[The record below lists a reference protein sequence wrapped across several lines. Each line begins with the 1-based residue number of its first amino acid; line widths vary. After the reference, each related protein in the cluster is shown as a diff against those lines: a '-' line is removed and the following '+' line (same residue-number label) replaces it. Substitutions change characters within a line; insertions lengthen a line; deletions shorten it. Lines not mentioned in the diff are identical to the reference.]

1 MEVKVFDITGKETG
15 RKVILQD
22 QVFGINPNTHAI
34 SMEIKRYLSAQRQGT
49 HKTKERSEVSGST
62 RKLHRQKGTGGSRKG
77 DINNPLFRGGGRV
90 FGPIPKKYLFKLNK
104 SFKKLAKRSILSQR
118 LKEGKLKVI
127 ENFLLKNPKTK
138 LFLGILSLL
147 NLRKKKVLMV
157 YGKPNKNLFLSSRNL
172 EKIKLAT
179 YNEVSSYDL
188 LNASNILFMEDSL
201 EEVHKNLMEV

>member
-1 MEVKVFDITGKETG
+1 MEVKVFDINGKETG
-15 RKVILQD
+15 RNVILQD

-90 FGPIPKKYLFKLNK
+90 FGPSPKKYLFKLNK

-138 LFLGILSLL
+138 LFLGILSYL
-147 NLRKKKVLMV
+147 NLSKKKVLMV
-157 YGKPNKNLFLSSRNL
+157 SVKPNKNLFLSSRNL
-172 EKIKLAT
+172 KKIKLAT

-201 EEVHKNLMEV
+201 EEVHKNLM

>member
-62 RKLHRQKGTGGSRKG
+62 RKLHRQKGT
-77 DINNPLFRGGGRV
+77 
-90 FGPIPKKYLFKLNK
+90 
-104 SFKKLAKRSILSQR
+104 
-118 LKEGKLKVI
+118 

-172 EKIKLAT
+172 EKNKL
-179 YNEVSSYDL
+179 
-188 LNASNILFMEDSL
+188 
-201 EEVHKNLMEV
+201 